1 MSGSLTPGPKTSP
14 RGKKGERTR
23 ARLVDAARRVLE
35 RDGYLDTRVSDITT
49 EVGMSSGTFY
59 TYFDG
64 KEDVFAAVVDE
75 FQDQLLN
82 PGKGHRLGPEDAEE
96 YVYEA
101 NRDYVESVRKNVRLL
116 ALFEQVA
123 NIDDDFKEAERRRAK
138 EFALQNAEIIS
149 RLQEEGR
156 ADPKVDSLIAA
167 HALSAMI
174 RSMAFIVYVL
184 GEQIPFEDLMG
195 TLNRLWG
202 NALCIEAP
210 RETVGSNSASD
221 GRGVGAEGQK

>member
-1 MSGSLTPGPKTSP
+1 MPGSLTSGANPSP

-35 RDGYLDTRVSDITT
+35 RDGYLDARVIDITT
-49 EVGMSSGTFY
+49 EAGMSSGSFY

-75 FQDQLLN
+75 FQDELLN
-82 PGKGHRLGPEDAEE
+82 PGKGQRLGPEDAEN

-101 NRDYVESVRKNVRLL
+101 NRDYVESVRKNARLL

-138 EFALQNAEIIS
+138 EFALQNAEIIQ
-149 RLQEEGR
+149 RLQDEGR
-156 ADPKVDSLIAA
+156 ADPEVDPLIAA

-174 RSMAFIVYVL
+174 RSTAFIVYVL

-202 NALCIEAP
+202 NALRIDSPDQTAGP
-210 RETVGSNSASD
+210 DPALNGHGS
-221 GRGVGAEGQK
+221 GRKARK

>member
-1 MSGSLTPGPKTSP
+1 MSGSLTSGASPSP

-35 RDGYLDTRVSDITT
+35 RDGYLDARVIDITA
-49 EVGMSSGTFY
+49 EAGMSSGSFY

-75 FQDQLLN
+75 FQEKLLN
-82 PGKGHRLGPEDAEE
+82 PEKGQRLGPEDAEAF
-96 YVYEA
+96 VYEA
-101 NRDYVESVRKNVRLL
+101 NRDYVESVRKNARLL

-138 EFALQNAEIIS
+138 DFALQNAKIIQQ
-149 RLQEEGR
+149 LQDDGR
-156 ADPKVDSLIAA
+156 ADPGVDSLIAA

-184 GEQIPFEDLMG
+184 GEQIPFEDLMD

-202 NALCIEAP
+202 NALRIDTPTPTE
-210 RETVGSNSASD
+210 ESKSALD
-221 GRGVGAEGQK
+221 GRGAGREG

>member
-1 MSGSLTPGPKTSP
+1 MAGSLTSGAKSS

-35 RDGYLDTRVSDITT
+35 RDGYLDARVIDITS
-49 EVGMSSGTFY
+49 EAGMSSGSFY

-75 FQDQLLN
+75 FQDKLLN
-82 PGKGHRLGPEDAEE
+82 PEKAQRLGPEDAEE
-96 YVYEA
+96 FVYEA
-101 NRDYVESVRKNVRLL
+101 NRDYVESVRKNARLL

-138 EFALQNAEIIS
+138 DFALQNAKIIQQ
-149 RLQEEGR
+149 LQDDGR
-156 ADPKVDSLIAA
+156 ADPEVDSLIAA

-184 GEQIPFEDLMG
+184 GEQIPFEDLMD

-202 NALCIEAP
+202 NALRID
-210 RETVGSNSASD
+210 T
-221 GRGVGAEGQK
+221 GAETRGSDPPTRAGGIRK